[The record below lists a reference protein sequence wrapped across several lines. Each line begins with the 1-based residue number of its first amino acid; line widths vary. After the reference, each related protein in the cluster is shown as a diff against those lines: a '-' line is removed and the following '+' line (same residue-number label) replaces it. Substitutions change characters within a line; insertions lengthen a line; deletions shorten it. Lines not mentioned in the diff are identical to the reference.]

1 LRVRREWFYYG
12 SPRTPENLCFGGFM
26 SEKDRVAASTNVD
39 WCTPEFRDAD
49 PPHPAVEIV

>member
-1 LRVRREWFYYG
+1 MRVRREWFYYG